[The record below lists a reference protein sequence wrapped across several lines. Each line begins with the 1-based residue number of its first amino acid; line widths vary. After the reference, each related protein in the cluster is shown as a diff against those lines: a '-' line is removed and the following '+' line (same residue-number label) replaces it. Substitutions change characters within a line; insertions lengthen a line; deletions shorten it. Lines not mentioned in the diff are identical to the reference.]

1 MASLRRAAESSLGA
15 SSVAAS
21 LASRR
26 WLAGSILATLV
37 GGGGCGDGAGACPS
51 TADAAAGTQ
60 PDGHGDGSGGGR
72 GPGQGGGGSSGP
84 GGTAGRG
91 ATGGEGGN
99 AQIPLEELSSRSE
112 GAICAYAV
120 RCGIFPDVETCQGT
134 IYARLQVF
142 ADVGSG
148 KVLYDGQAA
157 AACVDWYAQ
166 RGCAVSDLETPSP
179 ACALVFTGTLP
190 EGSACLANNQC
201 LSDSCN
207 RAACGPDACCAGT
220 CQLPV
225 VVGGDCSRDGQICA
239 RGAFCKSD
247 ATGTHA
253 SCAPRVPSGQVCDS
267 SDVCVAG
274 QFCNI
279 DPLAGTGVCAAAPRE
294 GEACP
299 TAFCGSITDTCDLNT
314 SLCAA
319 KRPIG
324 APCLTDRSCVNYAR
338 CAPETSTCVARV
350 RGGGACTT
358 SADCIVGLPCE
369 AGTCVSPQD
378 VPACP

>member
-1 MASLRRAAESSLGA
+1 L
-15 SSVAAS
+15 AAS
-21 LASRR
+21 PLPTRRASRR
-26 WLAGSILATLV
+26 WLARSILGVLV
-37 GGGGCGDGAGACPS
+37 AGGGCGDGAGGCPS
-51 TADAAAGTQ
+51 TPDAAGA
-60 PDGHGDGSGGGR
+60 
-72 GPGQGGGGSSGP
+72 
-84 GGTAGRG
+84 G
-91 ATGGEGGN
+91 ATGGSGGQGGN
-99 AQIPLEELSSRSE
+99 DAQIPLEELSRRSE
-112 GAICAYAV
+112 EAICAYAV

-142 ADVGSG
+142 ADVGTG

-166 RGCAVSDLETPSP
+166 RGCAVSDLESPAP

-190 EGSACLANNQC
+190 EGSACLANDQC

-207 RAACGPDACCAGT
+207 RAGCGSDACCAGT

-225 VVGGDCSRDGQICA
+225 VVGGDCSRDGQVCTS
-239 RGAFCKSD
+239 GTFCKSD
-247 ATGTHA
+247 ATGARA
-253 SCAPRVPSGQVCDS
+253 SCAPRVRSGQSCDS

-279 DPLAGTGVCAAAPRE
+279 DPLTGTGICAAAPRG

-299 TAFCGSITDTCDLNT
+299 TGFCGSITDTCDLNT

-324 APCLTDRSCVNYAR
+324 APCFTDRSCVNYAR

-350 RGGGACTT
+350 RSGGACSTT
-358 SADCIVGLPCE
+358 ADCIVGLPCQ

-378 VPACP
+378 VPACS